1 MSNEFDGVLRQGD
14 CVKNNMDD
22 VTYHKVAQAFLK
34 AGCPK
39 GEYESENYR
48 PYKTLSFCGWNEG
61 ANRGFFH
68 GTKHAFTRQLT
79 VDQVLSTLEPTQWRG
94 HQDGLPP
101 VGTECEVNENG
112 GYEVEIIAHSKNKA
126 GDVAI
131 YKRFIDGVLS
141 VDFRVAEC
149 FRPIQTERDKAIE
162 EMFYGVAENAI
173 DTVISMRQSTSHD
186 IARSVLGYLF
196 DAGWRPRHEAMSE
209 TEALDALNAAYIEG
223 AKDHRG
229 GLLAVYQAIKSGE
242 VVV

>member
-14 CVKNNMDD
+14 CVKNDIDD
-22 VTYHKVAQAFLK
+22 VTYHKIAQAFLK
-34 AGCPK
+34 AGCPD
-39 GEYESENYR
+39 GEYESHR
-48 PYKTLSFCGWNEG
+48 RWRGSDFCGWDIDRDE
-61 ANRGFFH
+61 AFFH
-68 GTKHAFTRQLT
+68 GTRHAFTRELT
-79 VDQVLSTLEPTQWRG
+79 VDQVLSTLDPNPTQWRG
-94 HQDGLPP
+94 PQDGLPP

-162 EMFYGVAENAI
+162 AAVKIIEETGRMCEE
-173 DTVISMRQSTSHD
+173 DT
-186 IARSVLGYLF
+186 AAALY
-196 DAGWRPRHEAMSE
+196 DAGLLRPQREGERSKDDVIESM
-209 TEALDALNAAYIEG
+209 AAAFRNGCMYDYSGQPFIDG
-223 AKDHRG
+223 ITSIYD
-229 GLLAVYQAIKSGE
+229 AIKSGE